1 MGINHQEDDDRI
13 DDALP
18 DEIQLQVDDDRIS
31 ALPDDILI
39 HVLECLD
46 LPVAVRASALS
57 RRWRHLPRLLS
68 RLLIDVADF
77 MPPRQPNSAVDHIM
91 TTYSDAVRGLLSSNR
106 SVKHLQLSFYLTDPY
121 LCTIGHIVGNVAE
134 GGRINCLELT
144 LWKDVADP
152 SFEQCVLFGQRF
164 MNFFHACP
172 GTFRHLTRLILQN
185 LILEDFDLPNL
196 IDTCNKLRVLS
207 LTSCDTVAGEEYVL
221 KIDAPRSEL
230 VTLEI
235 ITCGFA
241 RVDLIHV
248 PKLGRVV
255 CDTWYEAN
263 PPLRL
268 GIVPRLHNICI
279 SCNALCNQTPF
290 QLSELLSS
298 TRNLTILYLNFRD
311 QMIWIEPENPK
322 HLSHVFSNLRD
333 VYIYNIFYECDLN
346 WTMFLLEAA
355 PSLNNFYLMLSRHPC
370 ERSRCEDSAEKV
382 NVLWDQ
388 ASSGFKHHHLSL
400 LEIKGFAMDAR
411 LMKYIMLVMERAVDL
426 KRIRLLDQ
434 DTCERCDSMDNIQSS
449 SSLIRWRFPT
459 EEREKSLIRQQL
471 VDAFS
476 SSVDITI
483 GG

>member
-1 MGINHQEDDDRI
+1 MDSNHEEDDDRI
-13 DDALP
+13 DVLHDDIELH
-18 DEIQLQVDDDRIS
+18 IDDDRIS

-39 HVLECLD
+39 HILECLD
-46 LPVAVRASALS
+46 LPVAIQASALS
-57 RRWRHLPRLLS
+57 RRWRYLPRLLS

-77 MPPRQPNSAVDHIM
+77 MPPRHLNRVVDHIM
-91 TTYSDAVRGLLSSNR
+91 TTYLDAVRRLLSGNR
-106 SVKHLQLSFYLTDPY
+106 SIKHLQLSFYLTDPY
-121 LCTIGHIVGNVAE
+121 LCTIGHIVGDVAE
-134 GGRINCLELT
+134 SGKINCLELN

-152 SFEQCVLFGQRF
+152 SFEQCILFGKRF
-164 MNFFHACP
+164 MNFFHVCP
-172 GTFRHLTRLILQN
+172 GTFRHCTRLFLQN
-185 LILEDFDLPNL
+185 LIFEDFDIPNL
-196 IDTCNKLRVLS
+196 IHKCQKLNVLS
-207 LTSCDTVAGEEYVL
+207 LTSCDTVTGEEYVL
-221 KIDAPRSEL
+221 KIDAPHSEL
-230 VTLEI
+230 VMLEI

-263 PPLRL
+263 PPLRF

-279 SCNALCNQTPF
+279 SCNALCNQMPF
-290 QLSELLSS
+290 TLSELLSS

-311 QMIWIEPENPK
+311 QMIWIQPEDPK
-322 HLSHVFSNLRD
+322 HLSHVFNNLRD

-346 WTMFLLEAA
+346 WTMFLVEAA

-370 ERSRCEDSAEKV
+370 ERSRREDSAEKV

-400 LEIKGFAMDAR
+400 LEIKGFAMDDR
-411 LMKYIMLVMERAVDL
+411 LMKYIRHVMERAVGL
-426 KRIRLLDQ
+426 KMIRLLDQ
-434 DTCERCDSMDNIQSS
+434 DTCEKCDSMDNIQSS

-459 EEREKSLIRQQL
+459 EEGDKNLISQQL
-471 VDAFS
+471 VDGFS

>member
-1 MGINHQEDDDRI
+1 METPSSYALSAAHRCRRLHASSPTKQGSGSYNDDVPRCCEDFAVRQPIHQ
-13 DDALP
+13 APAAQLLP
-18 DEIQLQVDDDRIS
+18 DGSV
-31 ALPDDILI
+31 
-39 HVLECLD
+39 
-46 LPVAVRASALS
+46 PVHHWPHRYAMSRRAAKSIFWSSLSGKMSLTQALS
-57 RRWRHLPRLLS
+57 NDS
-68 RLLIDVADF
+68 DV
-77 MPPRQPNSAVDHIM
+77 R
-91 TTYSDAVRGLLSSNR
+91 
-106 SVKHLQLSFYLTDPY
+106 
-121 LCTIGHIVGNVAE
+121 
-134 GGRINCLELT
+134 
-144 LWKDVADP
+144 
-152 SFEQCVLFGQRF
+152 
-164 MNFFHACP
+164 
-172 GTFRHLTRLILQN
+172 N
-185 LILEDFDLPNL
+185 LM
-196 IDTCNKLRVLS
+196 DTCGKLRALS
-207 LTSCDTVAGEEYVL
+207 LTSCDTVTGAEYVL
-221 KIDAPRSEL
+221 KIDAPRSDL
-230 VTLEI
+230 VTLEF

-255 CDTWYEAN
+255 CDTWYDAN

-279 SCNALCNQTPF
+279 SCSALCYQTPF
-290 QLSELLSS
+290 ALSELLAS

-311 QMIWIEPENPK
+311 QMIWIEPEDPK
-322 HLSHVFSNLRD
+322 HLSHVFGNLRD

-355 PSLNNFYLMLSRHPC
+355 PSLKNFYLMLSRHPC

-388 ASSGFKHHHLSL
+388 ASSGFKHQHLSI
-400 LEIKGFAMDAR
+400 LEIKGFVMDER
-411 LMKYIMLVMERAVDL
+411 LMKYIRHVMERAVHL

-434 DTCERCDSMDNIQSS
+434 DTCEKCDSMDNIQSS

-471 VDAFS
+471 VDGFS